1 MNGCKSK
8 MRAERVD
15 EVLLVRYLLGNLS
28 ETEEVQVE
36 DRAFADADYMC
47 ALETAEADLI
57 DAYVLG
63 GLSQSDRRAFEGR
76 FLTSPNRWRKVE
88 FARALAKVT
97 TELAESTRP
106 PVRQNVMSLIQ
117 GWSPRLRFAAA
128 FGALVCVAA
137 PSWLMFQNA
146 AMRSRVAVLES
157 ERHEF
162 ERQEQALRQQL
173 AEGQGRADALAAQ
186 RQQQQSIPIVASLVL
201 LPGVSR
207 SETRVEQL
215 VLTPS
220 AQIAH
225 IEIQLEARDD
235 YPQFS
240 AGLRTRRGEEVLT
253 WGKLQRRQTSAGYAV
268 SMDIPASALTVGE
281 YELSLKGVI
290 DHQAGVDIGY
300 YYFGVRK
307 Q

>member
-15 EVLLVRYLLGNLS
+15 EVLLVRYLLGYLS

-36 DRAFADADYMC
+36 DRAFADADYMG

-157 ERHEF
+157 
-162 ERQEQALRQQL
+162 
-173 AEGQGRADALAAQ
+173 
-186 RQQQQSIPIVASLVL
+186 
-201 LPGVSR
+201 
-207 SETRVEQL
+207 
-215 VLTPS
+215 
-220 AQIAH
+220 
-225 IEIQLEARDD
+225 
-235 YPQFS
+235 
-240 AGLRTRRGEEVLT
+240 
-253 WGKLQRRQTSAGYAV
+253 
-268 SMDIPASALTVGE
+268 
-281 YELSLKGVI
+281 
-290 DHQAGVDIGY
+290 
-300 YYFGVRK
+300 
-307 Q
+307 